1 MDMKT
6 KILIG
11 GAAIAVTG
19 VATYLIVKHAKE
31 KKELEKKNAAKQ
43 IPSSTNKSVE
53 ENKKETKEN
62 NTKEEKPK
70 KETTKSEAKTYPN
83 PKEAKTDNDII
94 VIEADYKEIDEE
106 DADNTEDNK
115 FNTVEEIEYELYKLI
130 DELDKNSE
138 LVDDKSMKTY
148 KNNIKMLLKVCNHV
162 KAKNKNTN
170 QPQQHSNSEEDSA
183 KKATESNSKDEF
195 KYASDSIFSKY
206 LITYYDKGGNKRKPD
221 DKLTSVKD
229 LAIIRAYAIIV
240 KGIKDEKLIEKFIE
254 ENSTF
259 EKMVEYNSAILK
271 RLRELH
277 YKKEGIDDLIDT
289 IEFIDKHIDLIRS
302 KNTITVLENAHNLAD
317 SIINDK
323 ELCCLSYLQVKN
335 SLNNSISILE
345 LMITKILDGADHYES
360 EEELMNAAIRELKDI
375 KDGNDIVERAIRYEN
390 WEDSDYDFEPDEDRP
405 LLRPD
410 PDLLEKVNAG
420 YYDED
425 YGEEDDDDD
434 EYEEDDD
441 WDDNDIEDDEE
452 EVLA

>member
-1 MDMKT
+1 
-6 KILIG
+6 
-11 GAAIAVTG
+11 
-19 VATYLIVKHAKE
+19 
-31 KKELEKKNAAKQ
+31 
-43 IPSSTNKSVE
+43 
-53 ENKKETKEN
+53 
-62 NTKEEKPK
+62 
-70 KETTKSEAKTYPN
+70 
-83 PKEAKTDNDII
+83 
-94 VIEADYKEIDEE
+94 
-106 DADNTEDNK
+106 
-115 FNTVEEIEYELYKLI
+115 
-130 DELDKNSE
+130 
-138 LVDDKSMKTY
+138 
-148 KNNIKMLLKVCNHV
+148 
-162 KAKNKNTN
+162 
-170 QPQQHSNSEEDSA
+170 
-183 KKATESNSKDEF
+183 
-195 KYASDSIFSKY
+195 
-206 LITYYDKGGNKRKPD
+206 
-221 DKLTSVKD
+221 
-229 LAIIRAYAIIV
+229 
-240 KGIKDEKLIEKFIE
+240 
-254 ENSTF
+254 
-259 EKMVEYNSAILK
+259 MVEYNSAILK

-323 ELCCLSYLQVKN
+323 ELYCLSYLQVKN

-441 WDDNDIEDDEE
+441 DWDDNDIEDEE